1 MFMCSHLVSGGM
13 SVLLLFIV
21 FLIRDWKELVGSFV
35 VEWKSGA
42 SINSVILDSIVGIIT
57 VLLTVI
63 TLPTI
68 SLLHNG
74 DGKP

>member
-1 MFMCSHLVSGGM
+1 
-13 SVLLLFIV
+13 
-21 FLIRDWKELVGSFV
+21 
-35 VEWKSGA
+35 
-42 SINSVILDSIVGIIT
+42 

>member
-1 MFMCSHLVSGGM
+1 M

-35 VEWKSGA
+35 VEWKSRA

>member
-1 MFMCSHLVSGGM
+1 
-13 SVLLLFIV
+13 
-21 FLIRDWKELVGSFV
+21 
-35 VEWKSGA
+35 
-42 SINSVILDSIVGIIT
+42 

-63 TLPTI
+63 TLPNI